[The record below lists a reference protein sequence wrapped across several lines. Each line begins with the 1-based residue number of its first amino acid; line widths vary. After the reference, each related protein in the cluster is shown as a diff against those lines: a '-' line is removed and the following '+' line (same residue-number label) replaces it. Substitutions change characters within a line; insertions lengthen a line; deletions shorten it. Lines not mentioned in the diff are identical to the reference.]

1 MNPRVKVS
9 SAAQP
14 FLNSNVV
21 CKPLTEQFLNLGF
34 SIEDDVQNSD
44 YLISL
49 NHNQQLYNEFRRAG
63 GKKERAAL
71 IRLEPQAVYPA
82 QHRFRVENLY
92 GVIITPGSLISD
104 SMPRIPW
111 PYYFNQ
117 NPLQPET
124 ETSDL
129 KMVISNALSEGVFDF
144 AKWMERP
151 ITLSL
156 IASNKV
162 SSIRENNYKLRRKIA
177 FQMPKGGLSVYGGLW
192 NENFLTKIRHRAG
205 VVKFALDSK
214 LIPNLSEVYGNL
226 FRKYVNSVGPI
237 IDKHEVVRKS
247 KFSLI
252 IENDNNYISEKIIDA
267 FVGGSIPIFFG
278 GDFEKIGIP
287 PRLVLSNF
295 TNAREISKFI
305 AQVSDED
312 VRAYLEGVVEWL
324 QSDLFLNRWEGDLV
338 FATIADEIAQYFRNA
353 VK

>member
-1 MNPRVKVS
+1 VNPGVKIS
-9 SAAQP
+9 SATQP
-14 FLNSNVV
+14 FLNSEAV
-21 CKPLTEQFLNLGF
+21 CKPLTEQLLSLGF
-34 SIEDDVQNSD
+34 KIENSVRNSD
-44 YLISL
+44 FLISL
-49 NHNQQLYNEFRRAG
+49 NHNQDLYSEFRRAG

-71 IRLEPQAVYPA
+71 IRLEPEAVYPA
-82 QHRFRVENLY
+82 QHRSRVENLY
-92 GVIITPGSLISD
+92 GVIITPGSLIGD
-104 SMPRIPW
+104 STPRIPW

-124 ETSDL
+124 DTLDL

-177 FQMPKGGLSVYGGLW
+177 FQIPKGGLSVYGGLW

-205 VVKFALDSK
+205 VVKFALNSK
-214 LIPNLSEVYGNL
+214 LFPNLLEVYGNF
-226 FRKYVNSVGPI
+226 FRKYVNSVGSVT
-237 IDKHEVVRKS
+237 DKHEVVKMS

-252 IENDNNYISEKIIDA
+252 IENDNNYISEKLIDA
-267 FVGGSIPIFFG
+267 FLGGSIPIFFG

-287 PRLVLSNF
+287 PKLVFSNF
-295 TNAREISKFI
+295 TNARDISNII
-305 AQVSDED
+305 AQVSDKD
-312 VRAYLEGVVEWL
+312 VRAYQEGVVEWL
-324 QSDLFLNRWEGDLV
+324 QSDLFLNQWEGDLV
-338 FATIADEIAQYFRNA
+338 FATIADEITKYFRNA

>member
-1 MNPRVKVS
+1 VNPGVKVS

-14 FLNSNVV
+14 FLNSDVV
-21 CKPLTEQFLNLGF
+21 CKPLTEQFLTLGF

-177 FQMPKGGLSVYGGLW
+177 FQMPKGTLSVYGGLW
-192 NENFLTKIRHRAG
+192 NDDFLSKIRHRAG

-214 LIPNLSEVYGNL
+214 LFPNLSEVYGNF

-252 IENDNNYISEKIIDA
+252 IENDNNYVSEKIIDA
-267 FVGGSIPIFFG
+267 FLGGSIPIFFG

-287 PRLVLSNF
+287 SKLVLSNF
-295 TNAREISKFI
+295 TNARDISQFI